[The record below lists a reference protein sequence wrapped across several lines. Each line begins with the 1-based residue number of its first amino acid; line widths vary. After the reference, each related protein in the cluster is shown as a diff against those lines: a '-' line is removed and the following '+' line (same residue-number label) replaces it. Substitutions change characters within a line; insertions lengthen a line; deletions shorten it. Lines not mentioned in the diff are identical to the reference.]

1 MSIFSGLFKSRD
13 KPQNSTAGS
22 AYRFYMGGSTAGKNV
37 TERSAMQMTAV
48 YSCVRVLSE
57 AVAGLPLHVYK
68 YRSDGDNMD
77 VAAVCPKRGMDAA
90 QQRQTGGKEK
100 AIDHSLYRL
109 LHDEPNH
116 EMTSF
121 VFRETLMTH
130 LLLWGNAYAQ
140 IIRNGKGEVIAL
152 YPLMPNRMT
161 VDRDSNG
168 KLYYKY
174 YRGSDE
180 AIRSKEYEVIL
191 SPGDVLHIPGL
202 GFDGLV
208 GYSPIAMAK
217 NAIGLAIATEEF
229 GAKFFANG
237 AAPSGVL
244 EHPGTIKDPSKV
256 REAWQSQ
263 FGGSSNS
270 GKVAVLEE
278 GMKYTPI
285 SISPEQAQFLE
296 TRKFQINEIARI
308 FRVPPHMVGD
318 LEKSS
323 FSNIEQQSLEFVK
336 YTLEPWL
343 VRWEQ
348 SMARSL
354 LTPSEKREYFIKFNV
369 DGLLRGDYA
378 SRMSGYA
385 TARQNGWMSAND
397 IRELENLDRIPAED
411 GGDLYLIN
419 GNMTK
424 LADAGIFAAGSGKED
439 NSDEEVLEVDEQD
452 SEERGN
458 KGANPGENAVPQR
471 HYRR

>member
-1 MSIFSGLFKSRD
+1 MGLFHRKARD
-13 KPQNSTAGS
+13 HPQNRTVGS
-22 AYRFYMGGSTAGKNV
+22 QYTFYMGGTSAGKAV

-48 YSCVRVLSE
+48 YSCVRILAE
-57 AVAGLPLHVYK
+57 AVAGLPLHFYK
-68 YRSDGDNMD
+68 YNEDGS
-77 VAAVCPKRGMDAA
+77 KS
-90 QQRQTGGKEK
+90 K
-100 AIDHSLYRL
+100 AIDNNLYHL
-109 LHDEPNH
+109 LHDEPNP
-116 EMTSF
+116 EMSSF

-152 YPLMPNRMT
+152 YPLMPNKMS
-161 VDRDSNG
+161 VDRDDKG
-168 KLYYKY
+168 TLYYSYQRSQEEGK
-174 YRGSDE
+174 E
-180 AIRSKEYEVIL
+180 AGTVTL
-191 SPGDVLHIPGL
+191 STRDVLHIPGL

-217 NAIGLAIATEEF
+217 NAIGLAIATEEY

-244 EHPGTIKDPSKV
+244 EHPGTIKDPARL
-256 REAWQSQ
+256 RENWNST
-263 FGGSSNS
+263 FGGSANS

-336 YTLEPWL
+336 YTLAPWII
-343 VRWEQ
+343 RWEQ
-348 SMARSL
+348 SLNRALLSL
-354 LTPSEKREYFIKFNV
+354 EEKKTYFFKFNV
-369 DGLLRGDYA
+369 EGLLRGDYQ
-378 SRMSGYA
+378 SRMQGYA

-397 IRELENLDRIPAED
+397 IRELENLDKISAED
-411 GGDLYLIN
+411 DGDLYLIN
-419 GNMTK
+419 GNMLPLNK
-424 LADAGIFAAGSGKED
+424 AGAYADKEKKEE
-439 NSDEEVLEVDEQD
+439 STDEEVLELQKD
-452 SEERGN
+452 EERSRSGR
-458 KGANPGENAVPQR
+458 KSTR
-471 HYRR
+471 T

>member
-1 MSIFSGLFKSRD
+1 MFKLHGRLKSRD
-13 KPQNSTAGS
+13 KPQNRTAGS
-22 AYRFYMGGSTAGKNV
+22 AYTFFLGSTASGKSV

-48 YSCVRVLSE
+48 YSCVRILSE
-57 AVAGLPLHVYK
+57 AVAGLPLHVYRYTK
-68 YRSDGDNMD
+68 D
-77 VAAVCPKRGMDAA
+77 
-90 QQRQTGGKEK
+90 GGKEK
-100 AIDHSLYRL
+100 AVAHPLYRL
-109 LHDEPNH
+109 LHDEPNP

-121 VFRETLMTH
+121 VFRETMMTH

-152 YPLMPNRMT
+152 YPLMPNKMT
-161 VDRDSNG
+161 VDRDEGGS
-168 KLYYKY
+168 LYYA
-174 YRGSDE
+174 YRRAADE
-180 AIRSKEYEVIL
+180 ALTDSGTVIL
-191 SPGDVLHIPGL
+191 RAKDVLHIPGL

-237 AAPSGVL
+237 AAPGGVL

-256 REAWQSQ
+256 RETWMGQ
-263 FGGSSNS
+263 FGGSVNA

-285 SISPEQAQFLE
+285 SIAPEQAQFLE

-308 FRVPPHMVGD
+308 FRVPPHMLAD

-336 YTLEPWL
+336 YTLDPW
-343 VRWEQ
+343 VIRFEQ
-348 SMARSL
+348 SMMRAL
-354 LTPSEKREYFIKFNV
+354 LSESEKRDHFIKFNV
-369 DGLLRGDYA
+369 EGLLRGDYA
-378 SRMSGYA
+378 GRMNGYA

-397 IRELENLDRIPAED
+397 IRQLENLDRIPAEE

-419 GNMTK
+419 GNMLPMK
-424 LADAGIFAAGSGKED
+424 DAGAFVKTNADNHREEEKQDHEKQVLALEKSSGSG
-439 NSDEEVLEVDEQD
+439 
-452 SEERGN
+452 R
-458 KGANPGENAVPQR
+458 
-471 HYRR
+471 

>member
-1 MSIFSGLFKSRD
+1 MGLFSFLFKARD
-13 KPQNSTAGS
+13 KPQNRTAGS
-22 AYRFYMGGSTAGKNV
+22 AYAFYMGGSTSGKQV

-48 YSCVRVLSE
+48 YSCVRILSE
-57 AVAGLPLHVYK
+57 AVAGLPLHLYRYK
-68 YRSDGDNMD
+68 EG
-77 VAAVCPKRGMDAA
+77 
-90 QQRQTGGKEK
+90 GGKEK
-100 AIDHSLYRL
+100 AIDLPLYRL
-109 LHDEPNH
+109 MHDEPNP
-116 EMTSF
+116 EMSSF

-152 YPLMPNRMT
+152 YPLMPNKMR
-161 VDRDSNG
+161 VDRDENG
-168 KLYYKY
+168 NLYYEY
-174 YRGSDE
+174 IHSSDE
-180 AIRSKEYEVIL
+180 ADTMKNTTVRLTPYN
-191 SPGDVLHIPGL
+191 VLHIPGL

-217 NAIGLAIATEEF
+217 NAIGMAIACEEY

-244 EHPGTIKDPSKV
+244 EHPGVIKDPQKV

-263 FGGSSNS
+263 FGGSQNAN
-270 GKVAVLEE
+270 KIAVLEE

-336 YTLEPWL
+336 YTLDPW
-343 VRWEQ
+343 VMRWEQ
-348 SMARSL
+348 SLSRAL
-354 LTPSEKREYFIKFNV
+354 FTEEEKKTLFFKFNV
-369 DGLLRGDYA
+369 EGLLRGDYQ
-378 SRMSGYA
+378 SRMNGYA

-397 IRELENLDRIPAED
+397 IRELENMDKISAEQ

-419 GNMTK
+419 GSMLPMQN
-424 LADAGIFAAGSGKED
+424 AGAYANKES
-439 NSDEEVLEVDEQD
+439 NKEETEQDEEVLEV
-452 SEERGN
+452 EESTS
-458 KGANPGENAVPQR
+458 NAG
-471 HYRR
+471 RRRKPDRRTSP

>member
-1 MSIFSGLFKSRD
+1 MSILSGIFKSRD
-13 KPQNSTAGS
+13 KPSNATSGS
-22 AYRFYMGGSTAGKNV
+22 SYRFFLGGSTSGKLV
-37 TERSAMQMTAV
+37 TERTAMQMTAV
-48 YSCVRVLSE
+48 YSCVRILAE
-57 AVAGLPLHVYK
+57 AVAGLPIHVYE
-68 YRSDGDNMD
+68 YTGS
-77 VAAVCPKRGMDAA
+77 
-90 QQRQTGGKEK
+90 GGKEK
-100 AIDHSLYRL
+100 AINNPLYFL
-109 LHDEPNH
+109 LHDEPNP

-140 IIRNGKGEVIAL
+140 IIRNARGEVVAL

-161 VDRDSNG
+161 VDRDEQG
-168 KLYYKY
+168 QLYYTYAMSGDDAPTMKG
-174 YRGSDE
+174 GSVLLHPSE
-180 AIRSKEYEVIL
+180 
-191 SPGDVLHIPGL
+191 VLHIPGL

-217 NAIGLAIATEEF
+217 NAIGMAIACEEY

-237 AAPSGVL
+237 ATPGGIL
-244 EHPGTIKDPSKV
+244 EHPGTIKDPQRV
-256 REAWQSQ
+256 RESWTSA

-270 GKVAVLEE
+270 NKVAVLEE

-336 YTLEPWL
+336 YTLDPW
-343 VRWEQ
+343 VSRWEQ
-348 SMARSL
+348 AMVRSL
-354 LTPSEKREYFIKFNV
+354 LSPNDKKKYFIKFNV
-369 DGLLRGDYA
+369 DGLLRGDYQ
-378 SRMSGYA
+378 SRMGGYA

-397 IRELENLDRIPAED
+397 IRELENLDRIPVEQ

-419 GNMTK
+419 GSMTK
-424 LADAGIFAAGSGKED
+424 LEDAGAFANTNKKET
-439 NSDEEVLEVDEQD
+439 EE
-452 SEERGN
+452 S
-458 KGANPGENAVPQR
+458 K
-471 HYRR
+471 